1 MGQVFHELLSQDEK
15 WVIYD
20 VCVLFMVCRK
30 ERMYVVHSKDTHGL
44 YMYYLI
50 MGDKRDQEV
59 TVKNPNGKKMCLNY
73 L

>member
-1 MGQVFHELLSQDEK
+1 M
-15 WVIYD
+15 IYD

-30 ERMYVVHSKDTHGL
+30 ERMSVVHSKDTHGL